1 MYVGPGDVL
10 HLIRSGKART
20 RGDIQDAT
28 GMSRMTVAQR
38 VDALLGA
45 ELIREAGADR
55 ASGGRRPTQL
65 VFNFQHSCSISAT
78 VDTTTSRV
86 ALTDLGGAIIA
97 DDHLDIAVDD
107 GPEKV
112 LHAITDAAQRLL
124 KMHKTAATTVS
135 GVGISI
141 PGPVDPHT
149 LRPSQPPIMP
159 GWDAYPIVD
168 FIQETF
174 AVPVLVENDANA
186 MAVGEY
192 SAGFTGTASLCLA
205 KVSTGIGTGLV
216 IDGRVYQGI
225 DGGAG
230 DIGHVRLPAF
240 AGLQCQCGSYG
251 CLAAGASGGAIA
263 RSLSEIGIPAV
274 SGHDVHQLLLA
285 GNVDAMRLTHEAG
298 RRLGEVM
305 ATVVC
310 LFNPGVLLIAGD
322 LASSSLIS
330 GIRET
335 LYPMSLPRATR
346 HLDVRLAA
354 LGEDAGIRGMSSI
367 LVDQV
372 FSPSAVNSRL
382 AA

>member
-10 HLIRSGKART
+10 ELIRSGQART
-20 RGDIQDAT
+20 RGDIQEET

-38 VDALLGA
+38 VVSLLKA
-45 ELIREAGADR
+45 ELIREAGTAR
-55 ASGGRRPTQL
+55 PSGGRRPTDL
-65 VFNFQHSCSISAT
+65 AFNLQHSCTISAS
-78 VDTTTSRV
+78 VETTSSRV
-86 ALTDLGGAIIA
+86 ALTDLGGTILV
-97 DDHLDIAVDD
+97 DEHLDTAVAD

-112 LHAITDAAQRLL
+112 LRAITEAAQRLL
-124 KMHKTAATTVS
+124 KRSKTPLAKVS

-141 PGPVDPHT
+141 PGPVDPQT

-159 GWDAYPIVD
+159 GWDAYPVVEL
-168 FIQETF
+168 IQEVF
-174 AVPVLVENDANA
+174 PVPVLVENDADA

-192 SAGFTGTASLCLA
+192 SAGFAGISSLCLV

-216 IDGRVYQGI
+216 IDGKVYQGV

-230 DIGHVRLPAF
+230 DIGHVRHPAF
-240 AGLQCQCGSYG
+240 ADLQCQCGSFG

-263 RSLSEIGIPAV
+263 RKLTELGISSS
-274 SGHDVHQLLLA
+274 SGRDVRQQLVA
-285 GNVDAMRLTHEAG
+285 GNMDTMRLTHEAG

-310 LFNPGVLLIAGD
+310 LLNPAVLLIAGD
-322 LASSSLIS
+322 LASSSLIG

-346 HLDVRLAA
+346 HLDVRLAS
-354 LGEDAGIRGMSSI
+354 LGEDAGIRGMSSL
-367 LVDQV
+367 LVNQV
-372 FSPSAVNSRL
+372 FSSSAVNARL
-382 AA
+382 A

>member
-1 MYVGPGDVL
+1 MHVGPGDVL
-10 HLIRSGKART
+10 DMIRSGKART
-20 RGDIQDAT
+20 RGGIQDES

-38 VDALLGA
+38 VDALLKT
-45 ELIREAGADR
+45 ELIREAGADT

-65 VFNFQHSCSISAT
+65 AFNLQHSFIVCTT
-78 VDTTTSRV
+78 VETNSSRV
-86 ALTDLGGAIIA
+86 ALTDLGGTIIA
-97 DDHLDIAVDD
+97 DEHLDLAVAD
-107 GPEKV
+107 GPDKV
-112 LHAITDAAQRLL
+112 LQAIIEAAQRLL
-124 KMHKTAATTVS
+124 KRSKTPLAKVS

-159 GWDAYPIVD
+159 GWDAYPVVD
-168 FIQETF
+168 FIQDKF
-174 AVPVLVENDANA
+174 PVPVLVENDANA

-192 SAGFTGTASLCLA
+192 SSGFTGASSLCLV

-216 IDGRVYQGI
+216 IDGNVYQGV

-230 DIGHVRLPAF
+230 DIGHIRLPAF
-240 AGLQCQCGSYG
+240 ADLQCQCGSFG

-263 RSLSEIGIPAV
+263 RSLTEMNIPAS
-274 SGHDVHQLLLA
+274 SGRDVQHQLLA
-285 GNVDAMRLTHEAG
+285 GNVEAMRLTHEAG

-354 LGEDAGIRGMSSI
+354 LGEDAGIRGMSWL
-367 LVDQV
+367 LVNQV
-372 FSPSAVNSRL
+372 FSSAAVNARL
-382 AA
+382 AT

>member
-10 HLIRSGKART
+10 HLIRSGQART
-20 RGDIQDAT
+20 RGDIQEKT

-38 VDALLGA
+38 VDTLLKA
-45 ELIREAGADR
+45 ELIREAGTAR
-55 ASGGRRPTQL
+55 PSGGRRPTDL
-65 VFNFQHSCSISAT
+65 AFNLQHSCTISAS
-78 VDTTTSRV
+78 VETTSSRV
-86 ALTDLGGAIIA
+86 ALTDVGGEILA
-97 DDHLDIAVDD
+97 DEHLNIAVED

-112 LHAITDAAQRLL
+112 LRAITAAGQRLMKQA
-124 KMHKTAATTVS
+124 KMPVTKVS

-141 PGPVDPHT
+141 PGPVDPET

-159 GWDAYPIVD
+159 GWDAYPIVEL
-168 FIQETF
+168 IQDAF
-174 AVPVLVENDANA
+174 PVPVLVENDADA

-192 SAGFTGTASLCLA
+192 SAGFAGTPSLCLV

-216 IDGRVYQGI
+216 IDGRVYQGV

-230 DIGHVRLPAF
+230 DIGHVRHPAF
-240 AGLQCQCGSYG
+240 TELQCQCGSFG

-263 RSLSEIGIPAV
+263 RNLTQLGIHST
-274 SGHDVHQLLLA
+274 SGRDVRELLLA
-285 GNVDAMRLTHEAG
+285 GNVDSMRLTHEAG

-310 LFNPGVLLIAGD
+310 LLNPAVLLIAGD
-322 LASSSLIS
+322 LASASLIG

-346 HLDVRLAA
+346 HLDVRLAS
-354 LGEDAGIRGMSSI
+354 LGEDAGIRGMSSL
-367 LVDQV
+367 LVNQV
-372 FSPSAVNSRL
+372 FSPSAVNARL
-382 AA
+382 A

>member
-20 RGDIQDAT
+20 RGDIQEET

-38 VDALLGA
+38 VDALLKA
-45 ELIREAGADR
+45 ELIREAGTAR
-55 ASGGRRPTQL
+55 PSGGRRPTDL
-65 VFNFQHSCSISAT
+65 AFNLQHSYTISGS
-78 VDTTTSRV
+78 VETTSSRV

-97 DDHLDIAVDD
+97 DEHLDISVAE

-112 LHAITDAAQRLL
+112 LHEITTAGQRLL
-124 KMHKTAATTVS
+124 RRSKTDMSRVS
-135 GVGISI
+135 GIGVSI

-149 LRPSQPPIMP
+149 LRPSQPPILP
-159 GWDAYPIVD
+159 GWDAYPVVE
-168 FIQETF
+168 FIQDTF
-174 AVPVLVENDANA
+174 PVPVLVANDADA

-192 SAGFTGTASLCLA
+192 SAGFVGTSSLCLVKA
-205 KVSTGIGTGLV
+205 STGIGTGLV
-216 IDGRVYQGI
+216 INGQVYQGV

-230 DIGHVRLPAF
+230 DIGHVRHPAF
-240 AGLQCQCGSYG
+240 TELQCQCGSFG
-251 CLAAGASGGAIA
+251 CLAAGASGRAIA
-263 RSLSEIGIPAV
+263 RQLKALGVEAS
-274 SGHDVHQLLLA
+274 SGRDVHRLLLA

-298 RRLGEVM
+298 QRLGEVM

-310 LFNPGVLLIAGD
+310 LFNPAVLLIAGD
-322 LASSSLIS
+322 LASSSLIG

-354 LGEDAGIRGMSSI
+354 LGEDAGIRGMSSL
-367 LVDQV
+367 LVNQV
-372 FSPSAVNSRL
+372 FSAAAVNSRL
-382 AA
+382 G

>member
-10 HLIRSGKART
+10 QLIRAGQART
-20 RGDIQDAT
+20 RGDIQEET

-38 VDALLGA
+38 VDSLLKA
-45 ELIREAGADR
+45 DLIREAGTAR
-55 ASGGRRPTQL
+55 PSGGRRPTDL
-65 VFNFQHSCSISAT
+65 AFNLQHSCTISAS
-78 VDTTTSRV
+78 VETTSSRV
-86 ALTDLGGAIIA
+86 ALTDLGGTILV
-97 DDHLDIAVDD
+97 DEHLDMAVAD

-112 LHAITDAAQRLL
+112 LRAITEAAQRLL
-124 KMHKTAATTVS
+124 KLSKTPIARVS

-141 PGPVDPHT
+141 PGPVDPQT

-159 GWDAYPIVD
+159 GWDAYPVVE
-168 FIQETF
+168 FIQEVF
-174 AVPVLVENDANA
+174 PVPVLVENDADA

-192 SAGFTGTASLCLA
+192 SAGFAGIGSLCLV

-216 IDGRVYQGI
+216 IDGKVYQGV

-230 DIGHVRLPAF
+230 DIGHVRHPAF
-240 AGLQCQCGSYG
+240 ADLQCQCGSFG

-263 RSLSEIGIPAV
+263 RKLTELGISSS
-274 SGHDVHQLLLA
+274 SGRDVREQLVA
-285 GNVDAMRLTHEAG
+285 GNMDTMRLTHEAG

-310 LFNPGVLLIAGD
+310 LLNPAVLLIAGD
-322 LASSSLIS
+322 LASSSLIG

-346 HLDVRLAA
+346 HLDVRLAS
-354 LGEDAGIRGMSSI
+354 LGEDAGIRGMSSL
-367 LVDQV
+367 LVNQV
-372 FSPSAVNSRL
+372 FSSSAVNARL
-382 AA
+382 A

>member
-10 HLIRSGKART
+10 QLIRSGQART
-20 RGDIQDAT
+20 RGDIQEVT

-38 VDALLGA
+38 VDSLLKT
-45 ELIREAGADR
+45 ELIREAGTGR
-55 ASGGRRPTQL
+55 SSGGRRPTDL
-65 VFNFQHSCSISAT
+65 EFNFQHSCIISAS
-78 VDTTTSRV
+78 VETTSSRV
-86 ALTDLGGAIIA
+86 ALTDLGGTILA
-97 DDHLDIAVDD
+97 DERLDSAVAD
-107 GPEKV
+107 GPEKL
-112 LHAITDAAQRLL
+112 LHSITQVAQQLL
-124 KMHKTAATTVS
+124 KRSKTPLAKVS

-141 PGPVDPHT
+141 PGPVDPQT

-159 GWDAYPIVD
+159 GWDAYPIVEL
-168 FIQETF
+168 IQEVF
-174 AVPVLVENDANA
+174 PSPVLVKNDADA

-192 SAGFTGTASLCLA
+192 SAGFAGTSSLCLV

-216 IDGRVYQGI
+216 IDGKVYQGV

-230 DIGHVRLPAF
+230 DIGHIRHPAF
-240 AGLQCQCGSYG
+240 AELQCQCGSFG

-263 RSLSEIGIPAV
+263 RKLTELGIESS
-274 SGHDVHQLLLA
+274 SGRDVRQQLVA
-285 GNVDAMRLTHEAG
+285 GNMDAMRLTHEAG

-310 LFNPGVLLIAGD
+310 LLNPAVLLIGGD

-346 HLDVRLAA
+346 HLDVRLAN
-354 LGEDAGIRGMSSI
+354 LGEDAAIRGMSSL
-367 LVDQV
+367 LVNQV
-372 FSPSAVNSRL
+372 FSSGSVNERL
-382 AA
+382 A

>member
-10 HLIRSGKART
+10 NMIRSGKART
-20 RGDIQDAT
+20 RGDVQEET

-38 VDALLGA
+38 VDLLLKA
-45 ELIREAGADR
+45 ELIREAGSDR

-65 VFNFQHSCSISAT
+65 AFNLQHSHMITAT
-78 VDTTTSRV
+78 VETTSSRV
-86 ALTDLGGAIIA
+86 AITDLGGDIVA
-97 DDHLDIAVDD
+97 DDHLALAVDD

-112 LHAITDAAQRLL
+112 LEALTQVALNLL
-124 KMHKTAATTVS
+124 KKTGTSMEKVS
-135 GVGISI
+135 GLGISS

-159 GWDAYPIVD
+159 GWDAYPVVD
-168 FIQETF
+168 LLQETF
-174 AVPVLVENDANA
+174 PVPVLLENDANA
-186 MAVGEY
+186 MAMGEY
-192 SAGFTGTASLCLA
+192 AASFSGNAPLCLV

-216 IDGRVYQGI
+216 INGQVYQGV

-240 AGLQCQCGSYG
+240 AELQCQCGSYG

-263 RSLSEIGIPAV
+263 RTLAAMGIPGS
-274 SGHDVHQLLLA
+274 SGMDVHRHLLA
-285 GNVDAMRLTHEAG
+285 GNVEAMRLTHEAG

-322 LASSSLIS
+322 LASSSLIG

-346 HLDVRLAA
+346 HLDVRLAS
-354 LGEDAGIRGMSSI
+354 LGEDAGIRGLASL
-367 LVDQV
+367 LVNAV
-372 FSPSAVNSRL
+372 FSASAVNARL
-382 AA
+382 TA

>member
-20 RGDIQDAT
+20 RGDLQEVT

-38 VDALLGA
+38 VDALLKT

-65 VFNFQHSCSISAT
+65 AFNFQHSCIISAT
-78 VDTTTSRV
+78 VETTSSRV

-97 DDHLDIAVDD
+97 DDQVDLAVDD

-124 KMHKTAATTVS
+124 KRTKTPLGRVS

-168 FIQETF
+168 FIQDTLP
-174 AVPVLVENDANA
+174 VPVLVENDANA

-192 SAGFTGTASLCLA
+192 SAGFAGTASLCLA

-216 IDGRVYQGI
+216 IDGRVYQGV

-240 AGLQCQCGSYG
+240 ADLQCQCGSYG

-263 RSLSEIGIPAV
+263 RKLAGMGIPGS
-274 SGHDVHQLLLA
+274 SGRDVHRHLQA
-285 GNVDAMRLTHEAG
+285 GNVEAMRLTHEAG

-354 LGEDAGIRGMSSI
+354 LGEEAGIRGMSSL
-367 LVDQV
+367 LVNQV
-372 FSPSAVNSRL
+372 FSASAVNSRL

>member
-1 MYVGPGDVL
+1 M
-10 HLIRSGKART
+10 IT
-20 RGDIQDAT
+20 
-28 GMSRMTVAQR
+28 
-38 VDALLGA
+38 
-45 ELIREAGADR
+45 
-55 ASGGRRPTQL
+55 
-65 VFNFQHSCSISAT
+65 AT
-78 VDTTTSRV
+78 VETTSSRV
-86 ALTDLGGAIIA
+86 AITDLGGDIVA
-97 DDHLDIAVDD
+97 DDHLALAVDD

-112 LHAITDAAQRLL
+112 LEALTKVALNLL
-124 KMHKTAATTVS
+124 KKTGTPMEKVS
-135 GVGISI
+135 GLGISI

-159 GWDAYPIVD
+159 GWDAYPVVD
-168 FIQETF
+168 LLQETF
-174 AVPVLVENDANA
+174 PVPVLLENDANA
-186 MAVGEY
+186 MAMGEY
-192 SAGFTGTASLCLA
+192 AAGFSGNAPLCLV

-216 IDGRVYQGI
+216 INGQVYQGV

-240 AGLQCQCGSYG
+240 AELQCQCGSYG

-263 RSLSEIGIPAV
+263 RTLAAMGIPGS
-274 SGHDVHQLLLA
+274 SGMDVHRHLLA
-285 GNVDAMRLTHEAG
+285 GNVEAMRLTHEAG

-322 LASSSLIS
+322 LASSSLIG

-346 HLDVRLAA
+346 HLDVRLAS
-354 LGEDAGIRGMSSI
+354 LGEDAGIRGLASL
-367 LVDQV
+367 LVNAV
-372 FSPSAVNSRL
+372 FSASAVNARL

>member
-10 HLIRSGKART
+10 NMIRSGRART
-20 RGDIQDAT
+20 RGDVQEET

-38 VDALLGA
+38 VDLLLKA
-45 ELIREAGADR
+45 ELIREAGSDR

-65 VFNFQHSCSISAT
+65 AFNFQHSRMITAT
-78 VDTTTSRV
+78 VETTSSRV
-86 ALTDLGGAIIA
+86 ALTDLGGDIIA
-97 DDHLDIAVDD
+97 DGHLDLAVAD

-112 LHAITDAAQRLL
+112 LDALTKGALNLL
-124 KMHKTAATTVS
+124 KRTGTPMEKVS
-135 GVGISI
+135 GLGISI

-159 GWDAYPIVD
+159 GWDAYPVVD
-168 FIQETF
+168 LLQKTF
-174 AVPVLVENDANA
+174 PVPVLLENDANA
-186 MAVGEY
+186 MAMGEY
-192 SAGFTGTASLCLA
+192 AASSSGSAPLCLV

-216 IDGRVYQGI
+216 INGQVYQGV

-240 AGLQCQCGSYG
+240 AELQCQCGSFG

-263 RSLSEIGIPAV
+263 RKLAAMGIPGS
-274 SGHDVHQLLLA
+274 SGVDVHRHLLA
-285 GNVDAMRLTHEAG
+285 GNVEAMRLTHEAG

-322 LASSSLIS
+322 LASSSLIG

-346 HLDVRLAA
+346 HLDVRLAS
-354 LGEDAGIRGMSSI
+354 LGEDAGIRGLASL
-367 LVDQV
+367 LVNTV
-372 FSPSAVNSRL
+372 FSSSAVNARL

>member
-1 MYVGPGDVL
+1 MHVGPGDVL
-10 HLIRSGKART
+10 DLIRSGKART
-20 RGDIQDAT
+20 RGDIQEQT

-38 VDALLGA
+38 VDALLKA

-65 VFNFQHSCSISAT
+65 VFNLQHSVMVSAT
-78 VDTTTSRV
+78 VETDSSRV
-86 ALTDLGGAIIA
+86 ALTDLGGTVLA
-97 DDHLDIAVDD
+97 DEYLDLAVED

-112 LHAITDAAQRLL
+112 LRAITQAAQRLL
-124 KMHKTAATTVS
+124 RRSKTPAAKVS
-135 GVGISI
+135 GVGVSI

-159 GWDAYPIVD
+159 GWDAYPVVD
-168 FIQETF
+168 FIRDTF

-186 MAVGEY
+186 MSVGEY
-192 SAGFTGTASLCLA
+192 SAGFAGTESLCLI

-216 IDGRVYQGI
+216 IDGQVYKGV

-230 DIGHVRLPAF
+230 DIGHIRLPAF
-240 AGLQCQCGSYG
+240 ADLQCQCGSYG
-251 CLAAGASGGAIA
+251 CLAAGASGRAIA
-263 RSLSEIGIPAV
+263 RSLTEKGIPAT
-274 SGHDVHQLLLA
+274 SGGDVRQHLLA
-285 GNVDAMRLTHEAG
+285 GNVETMQLTHEAG
-298 RRLGEVM
+298 RRLGEVL

-310 LFNPGVLLIAGD
+310 LFNPGVLLIGGD
-322 LASSSLIS
+322 IASSSLIG

-354 LGEDAGIRGMSSI
+354 LGEDAGIRGMSAL
-367 LVDQV
+367 LVNQV
-372 FSPSAVNSRL
+372 FSVASVNSSL
-382 AA
+382 SA

>member
-1 MYVGPGDVL
+1 
-10 HLIRSGKART
+10 
-20 RGDIQDAT
+20 
-28 GMSRMTVAQR
+28 MSRMTVAQR
-38 VDALLGA
+38 VDALLDA

-55 ASGGRRPTQL
+55 PSGGRRPTQL
-65 VFNFQHSCSISAT
+65 AFNLQHSCIISAT
-78 VDTTTSRV
+78 VETTSSRV
-86 ALTDLGGAIIA
+86 AVTDLDGAILA
-97 DDHLDIAVDD
+97 DTHLDLAVDD
-107 GPEKV
+107 GPKKV
-112 LHAITDAAQRLL
+112 LNAITEAARGLL
-124 KMHKTAATTVS
+124 RRSRTPPAKVS

-141 PGPVDPHT
+141 PGPVDPRT

-168 FIQETF
+168 FIQDVF
-174 AVPVLVENDANA
+174 PVPVLVENDANA

-192 SAGFTGTASLCLA
+192 SAGFAGTASLCLV

-216 IDGRVYQGI
+216 INGQVYQGV

-240 AGLQCQCGSYG
+240 ADLPCQCGSYG

-263 RSLSEIGIPAV
+263 RNLSAIGV
-274 SGHDVHQLLLA
+274 SASSGRDVNRHLLA
-285 GNVDAMRLTHEAG
+285 GNVEAMRLTHEAG

-354 LGEDAGIRGMSSI
+354 LGEDAGIRGMSS
-367 LVDQV
+367 LLANQV
-372 FSPSAVNSRL
+372 FSATAVNSRL
-382 AA
+382 AV

>member
-10 HLIRSGKART
+10 HLIKSGKART
-20 RGDIQDAT
+20 RGDIQEET

-65 VFNFQHSCSISAT
+65 AFNLQHSCILAAT
-78 VDTTTSRV
+78 VETTSSRV
-86 ALTDLGGAIIA
+86 ALTDLGGEI
-97 DDHLDIAVDD
+97 LAVDQLDLAVSD
-107 GPEKV
+107 GPEEV
-112 LHAITDAAQRLL
+112 LGAITDAGRGLL
-124 KMHKTAATTVS
+124 KRTKTSPAKVS

-159 GWDAYPIVD
+159 GWDAYPVAEFLKD
-168 FIQETF
+168 AF
-174 AVPVLVENDANA
+174 AAPVLVENDANA
-186 MAVGEY
+186 MAAGEY
-192 SAGFTGTASLCLA
+192 SAGFPGVSSLCLV

-216 IDGRVYQGI
+216 IHGQVYQGV

-230 DIGHVRLPAF
+230 DIGHIRLPAF
-240 AGLQCQCGSYG
+240 AELQCQCGSFG

-263 RSLSEIGIPAV
+263 RNLTALGTSAT
-274 SGHDVHQLLLA
+274 SGRDVQRHLLA
-285 GNVDAMRLTHEAG
+285 GDVEAMRLTHEAG

-310 LFNPGVLLIAGD
+310 LFNPGVLLVAGD
-322 LASSSLIS
+322 LASSHLIG

-346 HLDVRLAA
+346 NLDVRLAS
-354 LGEDAGIRGMSSI
+354 LGEDAGIRGLSWL
-367 LVDQV
+367 LVNQV
-372 FSPSAVNSRL
+372 FSAPAVNARL
-382 AA
+382 

>member
-10 HLIRSGKART
+10 QLIRSGQART
-20 RGDIQDAT
+20 RGDIQEET

-38 VDALLGA
+38 VDSLLKA
-45 ELIREAGADR
+45 ELIFEAGTAR
-55 ASGGRRPTQL
+55 PSGGRRPTDL
-65 VFNFQHSCSISAT
+65 AFNFQHSCTISAS
-78 VDTTTSRV
+78 VETTSSRV
-86 ALTDLGGAIIA
+86 ALTDLGGTILV
-97 DDHLDIAVDD
+97 DEHLDTAVAD

-112 LHAITDAAQRLL
+112 LRAITEAAQRLL
-124 KMHKTAATTVS
+124 KRSKTPIAKVS

-141 PGPVDPHT
+141 PGPVDPQT

-159 GWDAYPIVD
+159 GWDAYPVVEL
-168 FIQETF
+168 IQEAF
-174 AVPVLVENDANA
+174 PVPVLVENDADA

-192 SAGFTGTASLCLA
+192 SAGFAGISSLCLV

-216 IDGRVYQGI
+216 IDGKVYQGV

-230 DIGHVRLPAF
+230 DIGHVRHPAF
-240 AGLQCQCGSYG
+240 ADLQCQCGSFG

-263 RSLSEIGIPAV
+263 RKLTELGISSS
-274 SGHDVHQLLLA
+274 SGRDVRQQLVA
-285 GNVDAMRLTHEAG
+285 GNMDTMRLTHEAG

-310 LFNPGVLLIAGD
+310 LLNPAVLLIAGD
-322 LASSSLIS
+322 LASSSLIG

-346 HLDVRLAA
+346 HLDVRLAS
-354 LGEDAGIRGMSSI
+354 LGEDAGIRGMSSL
-367 LVDQV
+367 LVNQV
-372 FSPSAVNSRL
+372 FSSGAVNARL
-382 AA
+382 A

>member
-20 RGDIQDAT
+20 RGDIQEAT

-38 VDALLGA
+38 VDALLGV
-45 ELIREAGADR
+45 ELIREAGTDR

-65 VFNFQHSCSISAT
+65 VFNFKHSCSISA
-78 VDTTTSRV
+78 VVETTSSRV
-86 ALTDLGGAIIA
+86 ALADLGGTIIA
-97 DDHLDIAVDD
+97 DDHLEIAVDD

-112 LHAITDAAQRLL
+112 LHAITYAAQRLL
-124 KMHKTAATTVS
+124 KMSKTPAAKVS

-159 GWDAYPIVD
+159 GWDAYPIVE
-168 FIQETF
+168 FIQDTF

-216 IDGRVYQGI
+216 IDGTVYQGV

-240 AGLQCQCGSYG
+240 VGMQCQCGSYG

-263 RSLSEIGIPAV
+263 RSLSELGIPAV
-274 SGHDVHQLLLA
+274 SGYDVHQHLLA
-285 GNVDAMRLTHEAG
+285 GNLDAMRLTHEAG

-354 LGEDAGIRGMSSI
+354 LGEDAAIRGMSSL
-367 LVDQV
+367 LVNQI
-372 FSPSAVNSRL
+372 FAASAVNARL
-382 AA
+382 G